1 MLGYWHNH
9 RLGCPR
15 SARRHHSRP
24 TWSGREWLLN
34 MSEGEWI
41 LWGKMC
47 NLMDSWYF
55 YIYIYVLF
63 MLIQSYTMGL
73 TSKQSPQQVRKYD
86 SMHNKYRKSMSWEY
100 WITSEIRFLTTG
112 RKSVTWWRLLYGCS
126 LKPQVPRANTGVSCW
141 IPTNEFPGAG
151 DQPTWYEQQLYGRTE
166 S

>member
-1 MLGYWHNH
+1 LGAPEVQ
-9 RLGCPR
+9 GAIIA
-15 SARRHHSRP
+15 ARP
-24 TWSGREWLLN
+24 EA
-34 MSEGEWI
+34 EGNGFWTCQRANGFYEEKCAIWWI
-41 LWGKMC
+41 L
-47 NLMDSWYF
+47 DIS
-55 YIYIYVLF
+55 IYIYVLF